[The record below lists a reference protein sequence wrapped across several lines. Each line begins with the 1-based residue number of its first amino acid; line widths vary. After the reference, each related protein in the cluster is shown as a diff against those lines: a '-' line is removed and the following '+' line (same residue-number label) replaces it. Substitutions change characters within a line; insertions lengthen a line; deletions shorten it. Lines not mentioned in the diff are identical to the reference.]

1 MAKMSTKIV
10 LGSRSPRRR
19 ELLRLIVP
27 EDRILILPPR
37 NSDEPGFEGRQTWD
51 ELENRVK
58 EIARTKCRDVLEQLH
73 QGDAIRPQETGAVI
87 TADTVI
93 VATDPNGR
101 PVVLGQP
108 EPAGDHSWQ
117 DVVRRWFQDYY
128 AGRSHAALTALCVA
142 VPSGRQVQRL
152 ARSDV
157 TFRADIDQW
166 LDWYLQTG
174 EPLGKAGGYGIQGA
188 ADLFVARVEGS
199 ISNVVGLPL
208 RELLETLEELGL
220 DVGPP
225 SLSG

>member
-1 MAKMSTKIV
+1 MSTKIV

>member
-1 MAKMSTKIV
+1 MSTKIV

-73 QGDAIRPQETGAVI
+73 QGDTIRPQETGAVI

>member
-73 QGDAIRPQETGAVI
+73 QGDTIRPQETGAVI